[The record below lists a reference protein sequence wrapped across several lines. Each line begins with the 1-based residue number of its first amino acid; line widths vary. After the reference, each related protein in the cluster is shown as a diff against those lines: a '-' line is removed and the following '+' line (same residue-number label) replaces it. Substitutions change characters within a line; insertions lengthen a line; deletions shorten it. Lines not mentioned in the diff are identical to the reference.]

1 MMNSIA
7 AVTFAALCA
16 GASVGLF
23 PVSASWGPETVL
35 QAART
40 ASDAKPFAEIHCT
53 QGWPYYPSRCLHGTN
68 PASVVR
74 VISLVQSARNAMRR
88 D

>member
-16 GASVGLF
+16 GASVSLF
-23 PVSASWGPETVL
+23 PVSASRGPETVL
-35 QAART
+35 PAARP
-40 ASDAKPFAEIHCT
+40 ASDAKPLAEIHCT
-53 QGWPYYPSRCLHGTN
+53 QGWPYYPSQCLHGTN
-68 PASVVR
+68 RASVVR
-74 VISLVQSARNAMRR
+74 VISLIQSARNAMRQ